1 MPPYVV
7 RDGPPGVTRLFTE
20 LAAAIDL
27 PLILQNAPP
36 PLGSAYGPDAIKD
49 LVAKVPQIR
58 YVKEE
63 TSPGGQR
70 ITRLLDDPP
79 AALAGVFG
87 GAGGRFIMD
96 ELNRGAIGAMPAS
109 EITEVHVRIFELYR
123 QGDVADARAL
133 YNRSLPLLTER
144 AMAYEFKVWGFGE
157 DICLRALLEFSRHTG
172 DVRAAEIVVGLVRPW
187 CVARLGTKTHFPY
200 ADHVAP
206 GVVILDLHETTGDE
220 VYLACLLYTSPSPR
234 DGLLSRMPSSA

>member
-1 MPPYVV
+1 
-7 RDGPPGVTRLFTE
+7 

-49 LVAKVPQIR
+49 LIVKVPQIR

-133 YNRSLPLLTER
+133 YNRSLPLLTFQSVFRMDMTKE
-144 AMAYEFKVWGFGE
+144 V
-157 DICLRALLEFSRHTG
+157 LRRRGVIDSTHVRVGAVPLDAADQAELSTLL
-172 DVRAAEIVVGLVRPW
+172 AEIEDLLLVP
-187 CVARLGTKTHFPY
+187 VTA
-200 ADHVAP
+200 
-206 GVVILDLHETTGDE
+206 
-220 VYLACLLYTSPSPR
+220 
-234 DGLLSRMPSSA
+234 